1 MANPNP
7 THKWTA
13 EEAREAGKRSAERKA
28 YLKANP
34 PPEPEPVAI
43 LEPVSSQPTLSDY
56 AQELLCAR
64 DELLAEMRTT
74 PLAKDK
80 ASIAQALK
88 NVMESYH
95 METGKPKPGTIKPVS
110 ARPRQSPA
118 HESPDAPDGQ

>member
-1 MANPNP
+1 MPAHQF
-7 THKWTA
+7 TV
-13 EEAREAGKRSAERKA
+13 EEAREAGRKSAQLRAQRK
-28 YLKANP
+28 LEPKP
-34 PPEPEPVAI
+34 DPIPEPIV
-43 LEPVSSQPTLSDY
+43 SQPTLSDY
-56 AQELLCAR
+56 AKELLCAR

-118 HESPDAPDGQ
+118 HESPDAPDNGS